1 MSNLDE
7 MCAKVFLEKQE
18 QLFPKPVAETIDEAI
33 EFLDDC
39 FAQVFDSKD
48 ELIDYLEEEGIDYQD
63 EEDITEALEVFSLPD
78 GRLMYVEA

>member
-18 QLFPKPVAETIDEAI
+18 QLFPKPVAETIDEAM